1 MTKRAGARQLKT
13 PGVKRF
19 PRFCVNRSAVKGGAV
34 KYAAVL
40 LMLVLMALPSRG
52 QTATEEARESLP
64 PRRLSDMTKSEL
76 AACLKREPGRFSI
89 MSIADNEE
97 AYRYAEDWREVFT
110 SAGWQIDRKDIP
122 IQTFRIVG
130 GMWHGM
136 RVRVHDASPAE
147 GQTALLATGS
157 PEENFA
163 QCVNGRRDI
172 PTGGRIIKY
181 KDRPT
186 GSVSIQVSDQP

>member
-1 MTKRAGARQLKT
+1 
-13 PGVKRF
+13 
-19 PRFCVNRSAVKGGAV
+19 V
-34 KYAAVL
+34 KYAAVF
-40 LMLVLMALPSRG
+40 LMLVLMVLPSRG
-52 QTATEEARESLP
+52 QIATEDAKELQT
-64 PRRLSDMTKSEL
+64 PRRLSDLTKNEL

-97 AYRYAEDWREVFT
+97 AYRYAEDWREVFA

-136 RVRVHDASPAE
+136 RVRVHDASPTE
-147 GQTALLATGS
+147 GQTAPLAIGP

>member
-1 MTKRAGARQLKT
+1 VVSDDSADTICALEEMVLCTSEGA
-13 PGVKRF
+13 
-19 PRFCVNRSAVKGGAV
+19 AV
-34 KYAAVL
+34 KYGAVL
-40 LMLVLMALPSRG
+40 LMLVLMVLPCQA
-52 QTATEEARESLP
+52 QTAGQEAKESQA

-76 AACLKREPGRFSI
+76 AACLKREPGRLSI

-97 AYRYAEDWREVFT
+97 AYMYAEDWREVFA
-110 SAGWQIDRKDIP
+110 SAGWQIERKDIP

-136 RVRVHDASPAE
+136 RVRVHDASSTE

-186 GSVSIQVSDQP
+186 GSNSIEVSDRP

>member
-1 MTKRAGARQLKT
+1 
-13 PGVKRF
+13 
-19 PRFCVNRSAVKGGAV
+19 V

-40 LMLVLMALPSRG
+40 LMFVLIALPCQG
-52 QTATEEARESLP
+52 QSATEDAKESHP
-64 PRRLSDMTKSEL
+64 PRRLSDLTKSEL
-76 AACLKREPGRFSI
+76 AACLKKEPGRFSI

-97 AYRYAEDWREVFT
+97 AYRYAEDWRELFI

-163 QCVNGRRDI
+163 QCVNDRRDI

>member
-1 MTKRAGARQLKT
+1 MLCTSGGA
-13 PGVKRF
+13 
-19 PRFCVNRSAVKGGAV
+19 AV
-34 KYAAVL
+34 KYGAVL
-40 LMLVLMALPSRG
+40 LMLVLMVLPCQS
-52 QTATEEARESLP
+52 QTASQEAKESQA

-76 AACLKREPGRFSI
+76 AACLKKEPGRFSI

-110 SAGWQIDRKDIP
+110 SAGWQIERKDIP

-136 RVRVHDASPAE
+136 RVRVHDASSTE

-186 GSVSIQVSDQP
+186 GSNSIEVSDRP

>member
-1 MTKRAGARQLKT
+1 
-13 PGVKRF
+13 
-19 PRFCVNRSAVKGGAV
+19 V

-40 LMLVLMALPSRG
+40 LMFVLMALPCQG
-52 QTATEEARESLP
+52 QAAAEEARESQP

-76 AACLKREPGRFSI
+76 AACLKKEPGRFSI

-97 AYRYAEDWREVFT
+97 AYRYAEDWREVFA

-136 RVRVHDASPAE
+136 RVRVHDASSAE

-186 GSVSIQVSDQP
+186 GSISIQVSDQP

>member
-1 MTKRAGARQLKT
+1 
-13 PGVKRF
+13 
-19 PRFCVNRSAVKGGAV
+19 
-34 KYAAVL
+34 
-40 LMLVLMALPSRG
+40 MLVLVAVPCRG
-52 QTATEEARESLP
+52 QTATGEARESQP

-76 AACLKREPGRFSI
+76 AACLKKARGRFSI

-97 AYRYAEDWREVFT
+97 AYRYAEDWRDVFT
-110 SAGWQIDRKDIP
+110 SAGWQIERKDLP

-136 RVRVHDASPAE
+136 RVRVHDASSTE

-186 GSVSIQVSDQP
+186 GSISIQVSERP

>member
-1 MTKRAGARQLKT
+1 
-13 PGVKRF
+13 
-19 PRFCVNRSAVKGGAV
+19 V
-34 KYAAVL
+34 KYGPVL
-40 LMLVLMALPSRG
+40 LMLVLAAVPCRG
-52 QTATEEARESLP
+52 QTATGEAKESQP

-136 RVRVHDASPAE
+136 RVRVHDASSTE

-172 PTGGRIIKY
+172 PTGGRIIRY

>member
-1 MTKRAGARQLKT
+1 M
-13 PGVKRF
+13 
-19 PRFCVNRSAVKGGAV
+19 

-40 LMLVLMALPSRG
+40 LMFVLMALPCQG
-52 QTATEEARESLP
+52 QTAAEEAKESQA

-76 AACLKREPGRFSI
+76 AACLKKEPGRFSI

-97 AYRYAEDWREVFT
+97 AYRYAEDWREVFA

-136 RVRVHDASPAE
+136 RVRVHDASSAE

>member
-1 MTKRAGARQLKT
+1 M
-13 PGVKRF
+13 F
-19 PRFCVNRSAVKGGAV
+19 
-34 KYAAVL
+34 
-40 LMLVLMALPSRG
+40 VLMALPCQG
-52 QTATEEARESLP
+52 QTAAEEAKESQA

-76 AACLKREPGRFSI
+76 AACLKKEPGRFSI

-97 AYRYAEDWREVFT
+97 AYRYAEDWREVFA

-136 RVRVHDASPAE
+136 RVGVHDASSAE

>member
-1 MTKRAGARQLKT
+1 LRQSFSSEGA
-13 PGVKRF
+13 
-19 PRFCVNRSAVKGGAV
+19 AV

-40 LMLVLMALPSRG
+40 LMFVLMALPCQG
-52 QTATEEARESLP
+52 QTATGEAEAPQP

-110 SAGWQIDRKDIP
+110 SAGWRIDRKDIP

-136 RVRVHDASPAE
+136 RVGVHDASPSG

-186 GSVSIQVSDQP
+186 GSVSIQVSDRP

>member
-1 MTKRAGARQLKT
+1 
-13 PGVKRF
+13 
-19 PRFCVNRSAVKGGAV
+19 V

-40 LMLVLMALPSRG
+40 LILVVMVLPCQG
-52 QTATEEARESLP
+52 QTVSQEAKESPL

-97 AYRYAEDWREVFT
+97 AYRYAEDWREVFA

-147 GQTALLATGS
+147 GPTALLATGS

>member
-1 MTKRAGARQLKT
+1 M
-13 PGVKRF
+13 
-19 PRFCVNRSAVKGGAV
+19 
-34 KYAAVL
+34 KYGAVL
-40 LMLVLMALPSRG
+40 LMLVLMVLPCRG
-52 QTATEEARESLP
+52 QTATGEARASQP

-76 AACLKREPGRFSI
+76 AACLKKEPGRFSI
-89 MSIADNEE
+89 MSIANNEE

-130 GMWHGM
+130 GLWHGM
-136 RVRVHDASPAE
+136 RVRVHDGSPTE
-147 GQTALLATGS
+147 GQTTPLASGS

-172 PTGGRIIKY
+172 PTGGRIIRY

-186 GSVSIQVSDQP
+186 GSVSIQVSEIQVSERP

>member
-1 MTKRAGARQLKT
+1 
-13 PGVKRF
+13 
-19 PRFCVNRSAVKGGAV
+19 V
-34 KYAAVL
+34 KYAAVF
-40 LMLVLMALPSRG
+40 LMLVLMVLPSRG
-52 QTATEEARESLP
+52 QIATEDAKELQT
-64 PRRLSDMTKSEL
+64 PRRLSDLTKNEL
-76 AACLKREPGRFSI
+76 AACLKKESGRFSI

-97 AYRYAEDWREVFT
+97 AYRYAEDWREVFA
-110 SAGWQIDRKDIP
+110 SAGWQIDRKDIA

-136 RVRVHDASPAE
+136 RVRVHDASSAE
-147 GQTALLATGS
+147 GQTAPLATGS